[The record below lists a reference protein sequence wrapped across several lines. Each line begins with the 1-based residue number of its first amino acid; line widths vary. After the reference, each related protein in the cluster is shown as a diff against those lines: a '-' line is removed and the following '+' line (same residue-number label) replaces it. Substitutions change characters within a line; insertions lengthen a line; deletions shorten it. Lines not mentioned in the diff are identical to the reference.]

1 MRRLIIIIINDVYYQ
16 TQSSTWRI
24 IELRNYGRFIIIL
37 INHARVFLF
46 LLLDERSRSSM
57 TTIEIDGIGAYR

>member
-1 MRRLIIIIINDVYYQ
+1 MFITKHQVQRVIK
-16 TQSSTWRI
+16 
-24 IELRNYGRFIIIL
+24 LRNYSRFIIIL

-46 LLLDERSRSSM
+46 LLLDERSRSST